1 MSLPR
6 SERNSIIEDF
16 RNGIINPEYEVKATK
31 TKGRYTVK
39 KRKVPLTDEQLEQLS
54 GGQSSDKADVDT
66 SEPKMKLPPMKRSKK
81 ENALFELQNQ
91 LNSQMLSQI
100 TELTN
105 KVAKLKAWKKAVKRD
120 MYEDVEERPQVEQQV
135 ESQVMPQVEQRMES
149 QMMPLTSSELRQV
162 EQQVEQQGEPQP
174 EQPTQPGYMSQIPE
188 QYMQQYDEPQYD
200 EPQYDQQQSIY
211 RRTTRSTID
220 YSKFGF

>member
-1 MSLPR
+1 MLKR

-91 LNSQMLSQI
+91 LNSQMLTQI

-105 KVAKLKAWKKAVKRD
+105 KVAKLKAWKKAVKKE
-120 MYEDVEERPQVEQQV
+120 MYEEVEDSPEMKSSVEPEVEQQV
-135 ESQVMPQVEQRMES
+135 EQQMEPEV
-149 QMMPLTSSELRQV
+149 QPLTSSELRQM
-162 EQQVEQQGEPQP
+162 EPD
-174 EQPTQPGYMSQIPE
+174 YMSQIPE
-188 QYMQQYDEPQYD
+188 QYIQQYEEPQQYVQQYDEPQQYVQPEQTFE
-200 EPQYDQQQSIY
+200 EPAYFPSS
-211 RRTTRSTID
+211 RNSID